1 MKKNNYFLNFLK
13 SYRNIFFKVLFFEIL
28 YSIQF
33 KELLPKIK
41 IQNSSKRTDT
51 VPCIYYFLHEISK
64 FLKKKKIKS
73 IVDIGSGYGRVVNFI
88 SLKNKIKS
96 HGIEYDKEVFKFAL
110 KEKKVKV
117 NLYCGDVFSFNLKKL
132 KSNCFIL
139 VDPFKK
145 ISDNKKL
152 LFKIKKLYPGK
163 KKYVVSVNNS
173 KGKFP
178 NEFKLI
184 YSIIGSKT
192 RTLKIFE
199 IN

>member
-1 MKKNNYFLNFLK
+1 MKKNNYFLNFLR
-13 SYRNIFFKVLFFEIL
+13 SYHIIFFKVLYFEIF
-28 YSIQF
+28 YSILF
-33 KELLPKIK
+33 KEILPKIK

-64 FLKKKKIKS
+64 FLKKKNIKS

-110 KEKKVKV
+110 KVKKKKV
-117 NLYCGDVFSFNLKKL
+117 NLYCGDVLSFNLKKL
-132 KSNCFIL
+132 KSKCFIL

-145 ISDNKKL
+145 LSDNKKFL
-152 LFKIKKLYPGK
+152 LKIKNFYPK
-163 KKYVVSVNNS
+163 EKKYVISVNNS

-192 RTLKIFE
+192 RMLKIFE

>member
-1 MKKNNYFLNFLK
+1 MKKNNYFLNFLR
-13 SYRNIFFKVLFFEIL
+13 SYRNIFFKVLYFEIL
-28 YSIQF
+28 YSIRF
-33 KELLPKIK
+33 KKLLPKIK

-64 FLKKKKIKS
+64 FLKKKNINS

-110 KEKKVKV
+110 KTKKNKV

-132 KSNCFIL
+132 KSKCFIL

-145 ISDNKKL
+145 SNDNKKIL
-152 LFKIKKLYPGK
+152 LKIKKLYPGE
-163 KKYVVSVNNS
+163 KKYVISVNNP
-173 KGKFP
+173 KQNFP
-178 NEFKLI
+178 NDFKLI
-184 YSIIGSKT
+184 YYIIGSKT

-199 IN
+199 VN

>member
-1 MKKNNYFLNFLK
+1 MKKNNYFLNFLR
-13 SYRNIFFKVLFFEIL
+13 SYHNIFFKVLYFEIF
-28 YSIQF
+28 YSIRF

-41 IQNSSKRTDT
+41 IQNSLKRTDT

-64 FLKKKKIKS
+64 FLKKKDIKS

-88 SLKNKIKS
+88 SLKNKIQS
-96 HGIEYDKEVFKFAL
+96 HGIEYDKDVFKFAL
-110 KEKKVKV
+110 KVKKAKV

-132 KSNCFIL
+132 KSKCFIL
-139 VDPFKK
+139 VDPFKGAK
-145 ISDNKKL
+145 DNKKI
-152 LFKIKKLYPGK
+152 LFKIKKLYPRE
-163 KKYVVSVNNS
+163 KKYVISVNNS
-173 KGKFP
+173 KGKFT